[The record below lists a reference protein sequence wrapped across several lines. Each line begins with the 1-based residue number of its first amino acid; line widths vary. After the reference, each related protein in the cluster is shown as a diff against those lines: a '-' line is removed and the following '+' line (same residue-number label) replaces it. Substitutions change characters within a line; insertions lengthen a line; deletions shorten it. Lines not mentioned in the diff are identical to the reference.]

1 MRLGSIAF
9 VVLLATLSGCR
20 QSPADA
26 EFLTLVER
34 TKQDYRSEDVRKAVL
49 PILLV
54 TNRGT
59 NLTTPNMIRSMPLFI
74 GQGNEV
80 TIWESHDGAAL
91 AFTTGGG
98 FGHWGIIA
106 CVSEEHLE
114 PAKSFH
120 GTTISWGNGIF
131 FYKDW

>member
-1 MRLGSIAF
+1 M
-9 VVLLATLSGCR
+9 LSGCR

-26 EFLTLVER
+26 DFLTLVER
-34 TKQDYRSEDVRKAVL
+34 TKQDYQSEDVRKAAL
-49 PILLV
+49 PILLA
-54 TNRGT
+54 TNRGA
-59 NLTTPNMIRSMPLFI
+59 NLTAPDMIRSMPLFV
-74 GQGNEV
+74 GQDSEV
-80 TIWESHDGAAL
+80 AIWESRDGAAL

-106 CVSEEHLE
+106 CVSEGNPE

-120 GTTISWGNGIF
+120 GTTIPWGNGIF